1 MLYMRFME
9 HFNIPQSKFIEH
21 SIYTSICRIGNTV
34 KNGYIGPDTAS
45 AIDMNKQLSIK
56 KAFSEMLERR
66 ALMFGN
72 INNTSYTDAFELI
85 TNKPAVINSNYAT
98 YNQEKDFY
106 TDTTGSAAHYSSKYA
121 IYSGL
126 LELIEKNAL
135 FLFWYGK
142 KGYRITNEQ
151 LKEVKS
157 LNNNTA
163 FNHLNNT
170 KKLMVFKS
178 DFFYPLHIVYTIVV
192 DQNIIVSSGVGSSFC
207 FEEALQH
214 SFNEAYLLLWKNES
228 LLLFYRNDSDYK
240 TYLES
245 PQNIL
250 NYLNQFS
257 ITTEIDQAFSY
268 KSQNKHIP
276 DLLNTLPSWIEEIY
290 VIPLTQYVSKHLKCI
305 KIFSPYMYN
314 HIPSK
319 KNINLNNPMNIY
331 TINLD
336 NQQMNEIPDCI
347 VT

>member
-1 MLYMRFME
+1 MD
-9 HFNIPQSKFIEH
+9 HFNIPQSKFIEN

-45 AIDMNKQLSIK
+45 AIDINKQLSIK
-56 KAFSEMLERR
+56 KAFSEIVERR

-72 INNTSYTDAFELI
+72 INNTPYIDAFELI
-85 TNKPAVINSNYAT
+85 SNKPAVLNSNYAT
-98 YNQEKDFY
+98 YNQEEDLF
-106 TDTTGSAAHYSSKYA
+106 TDTTGSAAHYSSKSA
-121 IYSGL
+121 IYSAL

-142 KGYRITNEQ
+142 KGHRITNQQ

-157 LNNNTA
+157 LSKNTV

-170 KKLMVFKS
+170 KKLMVFES
-178 DFFYPLHIVYTIVV
+178 DFFHPLHIVYTIVI

-228 LLLFYRNDSDYK
+228 LLLFYRNDSDYR
-240 TYLES
+240 TYSES
-245 PQNIL
+245 PENIL
-250 NYLNQFS
+250 TYLNQFP
-257 ITTEIDQAFSY
+257 TAKEINQIFSY

-276 DLLNTLPSWIEEIY
+276 DLLDTLPPWIEKIY
-290 VIPLTQYVSKHLKCI
+290 LIPLTQCISKHLKCI

-319 KNINLNNPMNIY
+319 KNINLNNPMNVY
-331 TINLD
+331 TINLKSE
-336 NQQMNEIPDCI
+336 QMAKIPDCI